1 MTKRHWFTI
10 ALASTLVLGCGDD
23 ENGSASS
30 SAASSGSTGGGGT
43 TSSSSTGGAGGAG
56 GSGGSGA
63 GGSGGGGSCA
73 AELEE
78 ALGPIDMVS
87 MGQVTVLAT
96 QGATTTLFVDA
107 SAGGSMAQKDNPWIY
122 VSLAGG
128 AKVDVTDE
136 TAYASTEWD
145 VALKRPLL
153 RSNSGD
159 GGPGNGGAAFLEGAT
174 FAEVTAA
181 DAQGASLQPEDWFD
195 AACVVQTDPSG
206 AILTSFSGWYDYDMA
221 TMTVSPHP
229 GVFVVRGGDGALYKL
244 AILDYY
250 ATEDGGTGMAG
261 GRYKIDVAVLP

>member
-23 ENGSASS
+23 ENGSGSS
-30 SAASSGSTGGGGT
+30 SAASSGSTSGGGT
-43 TSSSSTGGAGGAG
+43 TSSSSTGGDG
-56 GSGGSGA
+56 GSDAGENGGG
-63 GGSGGGGSCA
+63 GGGGSCS

-96 QGATTTLFVDA
+96 QGATSTLYVDA

-122 VSLAGG
+122 VSLAGS

-136 TAYASTEWD
+136 TASTSTEWD
-145 VALKRPLL
+145 VAIKRAVL

-159 GGPGNGGAAFLEGAT
+159 GGPGNGGAAFLEGMT

-181 DAQGASLQPEDWFD
+181 DAQGASLSPEDWLD
-195 AACVVQTDPSG
+195 AACVLP
-206 AILTSFSGWYDYDMA
+206 
-221 TMTVSPHP
+221 VSRP
-229 GVFVVRGGDGALYKL
+229 
-244 AILDYY
+244 
-250 ATEDGGTGMAG
+250 
-261 GRYKIDVAVLP
+261 